1 MSKGESPDA
10 AELTFPGDGEMA
22 RRMRAYPW
30 ASSPLGEP
38 RDWPASLRT
47 ASRICLTSRFP
58 MIVWW
63 GEQLYMF
70 YNDAYLPLMGDK
82 HPGVMRP
89 GEQVWTE
96 IWQTV
101 GPMLDSVLHTGQA
114 TWSEDLLLPMD
125 RHGYWEET
133 YWTYSYSPLHD
144 DDGTV
149 RGVFTAVQE
158 TTEEVV
164 GRRRLAAL
172 QDLGAQAGQA
182 RSVAEACDLVV
193 QALGRAREVV
203 PFAAVYLRGP
213 DGGAVAARS
222 SAPGGEPSPV
232 PGGPGGWPVEEV
244 LRSGQPVALTDVID
258 RFGPLPAGG
267 WARAPGE
274 AMVLPLTAGAGE
286 EPVGAIV
293 LAASA
298 GRALDD
304 AYQSFLGLVAQQT
317 AALVNGALA
326 YQAQLR
332 RAEELA
338 ELDRAKTAFFSNVSH
353 EFRTPLTL
361 IMGPVQELRT
371 RLDPGDTAAAKELDV
386 IYRNGLRL
394 GKLVNTLLDFSRI
407 EAGRM
412 QASFEPLDLGAF
424 TAELASVFQS
434 AFERAGMRYEVD
446 CPSLSAPVYADRE
459 MWEKVVF
466 NLLSNA
472 LKFTFAGTVSVRLRA
487 EDGHAVLRVTDT
499 GAGIA
504 AADLPRLFDRFHR
517 VENVPSRSNEGS
529 GIGLALVR
537 ELVGLHGG
545 TITAESAEQVGTAF
559 TVRIPFGRGHL
570 PDENVV
576 AASGSLTAPAAANP
590 FLLEAMRWLP
600 AQDTSD
606 VQTGPGPDTL
616 EAAPAALAADARPA
630 AAGRRDAD
638 GKPAPARV
646 LLADDN
652 ADMREY
658 LLRLLR
664 PGYQVTTVTN
674 GLTALEVA
682 RANPPDIVISD
693 VMMPLLGGL
702 ELVAALRADVR
713 TAEVPILLLS
723 ARAGQGAAIEG
734 LEAGADDYLVKP
746 FPAAELLARV
756 RANVE
761 LARLRSHQARWRAAL
776 LDSLHEAFFLREE
789 DGSVV
794 EINAAFTDIL
804 GFGPEGLPYHVPHPW
819 WPGEQADPEGHRMLW
834 DLLTRMR
841 RDSNGSFTVPLNRR
855 DGHRIWVAGSFNE
868 VSDPEN
874 GRRMLV
880 GTFRDVTAE
889 HYAVQREAALA
900 AMGLVVSRAG
910 SADQVLREALEE
922 LRRLWRAREVTAA
935 TWTVTDQVTVTSTG
949 SARTWDA
956 LPAGLRDTLAVL
968 RDQPVLIPADGPP
981 GGAGIRLEH
990 PAGTL
995 GIWLELGSGR
1005 TLTTE
1010 DRTLLSLVCGYL
1022 GQALHRAYQTDQQ
1035 RETALALQRAILGP
1049 SRLPAGFAVCY
1060 EPATRPLE
1068 VGGDWYDI
1076 IGLPDGRI
1084 GIMVGDCVGHDLGAA
1099 TVMGQLRSACRALLL
1114 QDASTGAALTAMD
1127 RFASFVPGAECA
1139 TVFCGVLDPATG
1151 ELTYSSAAHPPG
1163 IVVHPDGQIVLL
1175 EGGRSLPLAIRT
1187 EAGRTEA
1194 TYVLPPRSTLL
1205 LYTDGLVERRGRP
1218 ITDGIAAAGAAI
1230 RAAGGA
1236 SPEDLAAQ
1244 VMTRLAPAGG
1254 YEDDVALVL
1263 YHHPAPLDVL
1273 FAAES
1278 EQLASVRAQLRGW
1291 LRSCDVSA
1299 RVAQDVLVAVGEA
1312 IANAIEH
1319 GHRHRS
1325 GQQVRLRAVST
1336 ADELRLTV
1344 SDTGRW
1350 RTSPPG
1356 DRSLRGHGISLMRS
1370 LMHQVTIVPSPSGTT
1385 VDMYLRINHGH
1396 SA

>member
-47 ASRICLTSRFP
+47 ACRICLTSRFP

-63 GEQLYMF
+63 GERLYMF
-70 YNDAYLPLMGDK
+70 YNDAYLPLLGDK
-82 HPGVMRP
+82 HPGLMRP

-96 IWQTV
+96 IWPTI

-114 TWSEDLLLPMD
+114 TWSEDLLLPMS

-149 RGVFTAVQE
+149 RGVFTAVKE

-172 QDLGAQAGQA
+172 RDLGAQAGQA
-182 RSVAEACDLVV
+182 RSVAEACDLVIR
-193 QALGRAREVV
+193 ALGRAREVV

-213 DGGAVAARS
+213 DGGAVPARS
-222 SAPGGEPSPV
+222 SAPEGEPSPV

-244 LRSGQPVALTDVID
+244 LRSGQPVTLTDVIA

-286 EPVGAIV
+286 EPAGAIV

-304 AYQSFLGLVAQQT
+304 AYRSFLGLVAQQT

-338 ELDRAKTAFFSNVSH
+338 ELDRAKTTFFSNVSH

-361 IMGPVQELRT
+361 IMGPVEELRA
-371 RLDPGDTAAAKELDV
+371 RLDPGDTAAARELDV

-412 QASFEPLDLGAF
+412 RASFEPLDLGAF
-424 TAELASVFQS
+424 TTELASVFQS
-434 AFERAGMRYEVD
+434 AFERAGMRYEVN
-446 CPSLSAPVYADRE
+446 CPALSAPVYVDRE

-487 EDGHAVLRVTDT
+487 EDGHAVLCVADT

-545 TITAESAEQVGTAF
+545 AITADSTEQAGTTF
-559 TVRIPFGRGHL
+559 TVRIPFGHGHL

-600 AQDTSD
+600 AEGTPDGG
-606 VQTGPGPDTL
+606 TGPGPGTL
-616 EAAPAALAADARPA
+616 EAAAAALAGGARPA
-630 AAGRRDAD
+630 GAGRRDAG

-664 PGYQVTTVTN
+664 PGYEVTSVTN
-674 GLTALEVA
+674 GRTALEAA

-702 ELVAALRADVR
+702 ELVAALRSDLRTADVP
-713 TAEVPILLLS
+713 VLLLS
-723 ARAGQGAAIEG
+723 ARAGQEAAIEG
-734 LEAGADDYLVKP
+734 LEAGADDYLVMP
-746 FPAAELLARV
+746 FSRPSCWPGSGPTSSSRGCAATRPAGARPCST
-756 RANVE
+756 RCTRPSSSA
-761 LARLRSHQARWRAAL
+761 
-776 LDSLHEAFFLREE
+776 FLREE
-789 DGSVV
+789 DGTVV

-804 GFGPEGLPYHVPHPW
+804 GFGPEGLPYPVPHPW

-834 DLLTRMR
+834 DVLTRMR
-841 RDSNGSFTVPLNRR
+841 TDSNGSFTVPLNRR
-855 DGHRIWVAGSFNE
+855 DGRRIWVTGSFNE

-880 GTFRDVTAE
+880 GTLRDVTAE

-900 AMGLVVSRAG
+900 AMGLVR
-910 SADQVLREALEE
+910 
-922 LRRLWRAREVTAA
+922 
-935 TWTVTDQVTVTSTG
+935 
-949 SARTWDA
+949 
-956 LPAGLRDTLAVL
+956 
-968 RDQPVLIPADGPP
+968 
-981 GGAGIRLEH
+981 
-990 PAGTL
+990 
-995 GIWLELGSGR
+995 
-1005 TLTTE
+1005 
-1010 DRTLLSLVCGYL
+1010 
-1022 GQALHRAYQTDQQ
+1022 
-1035 RETALALQRAILGP
+1035 
-1049 SRLPAGFAVCY
+1049 
-1060 EPATRPLE
+1060 
-1068 VGGDWYDI
+1068 
-1076 IGLPDGRI
+1076 
-1084 GIMVGDCVGHDLGAA
+1084 
-1099 TVMGQLRSACRALLL
+1099 
-1114 QDASTGAALTAMD
+1114 
-1127 RFASFVPGAECA
+1127 VPGAR
-1139 TVFCGVLDPATG
+1139 GNRSRSP
-1151 ELTYSSAAHPPG
+1151 SPG
-1163 IVVHPDGQIVLL
+1163 RFP
-1175 EGGRSLPLAIRT
+1175 S
-1187 EAGRTEA
+1187 
-1194 TYVLPPRSTLL
+1194 
-1205 LYTDGLVERRGRP
+1205 
-1218 ITDGIAAAGAAI
+1218 
-1230 RAAGGA
+1230 
-1236 SPEDLAAQ
+1236 
-1244 VMTRLAPAGG
+1244 
-1254 YEDDVALVL
+1254 
-1263 YHHPAPLDVL
+1263 
-1273 FAAES
+1273 
-1278 EQLASVRAQLRGW
+1278 
-1291 LRSCDVSA
+1291 
-1299 RVAQDVLVAVGEA
+1299 
-1312 IANAIEH
+1312 
-1319 GHRHRS
+1319 
-1325 GQQVRLRAVST
+1325 
-1336 ADELRLTV
+1336 
-1344 SDTGRW
+1344 RW
-1350 RTSPPG
+1350 R
-1356 DRSLRGHGISLMRS
+1356 R
-1370 LMHQVTIVPSPSGTT
+1370 
-1385 VDMYLRINHGH
+1385 
-1396 SA
+1396 

>member
-1 MSKGESPDA
+1 
-10 AELTFPGDGEMA
+10 
-22 RRMRAYPW
+22 
-30 ASSPLGEP
+30 
-38 RDWPASLRT
+38 
-47 ASRICLTSRFP
+47 
-58 MIVWW
+58 MI
-63 GEQLYMF
+63 
-70 YNDAYLPLMGDK
+70 A
-82 HPGVMRP
+82 
-89 GEQVWTE
+89 
-96 IWQTV
+96 
-101 GPMLDSVLHTGQA
+101 
-114 TWSEDLLLPMD
+114 
-125 RHGYWEET
+125 
-133 YWTYSYSPLHD
+133 
-144 DDGTV
+144 
-149 RGVFTAVQE
+149 
-158 TTEEVV
+158 
-164 GRRRLAAL
+164 
-172 QDLGAQAGQA
+172 
-182 RSVAEACDLVV
+182 
-193 QALGRAREVV
+193 
-203 PFAAVYLRGP
+203 
-213 DGGAVAARS
+213 
-222 SAPGGEPSPV
+222 
-232 PGGPGGWPVEEV
+232 
-244 LRSGQPVALTDVID
+244 

-338 ELDRAKTAFFSNVSH
+338 ELDRAKTTFFSNVSH

-361 IMGPVQELRT
+361 IMGPVEELRT

-412 QASFEPLDLGAF
+412 RASFEPLDLGAF
-424 TAELASVFQS
+424 TTELASVFQS

-446 CPSLSAPVYADRE
+446 CPSLSAPVYVDRE

-472 LKFTFAGTVSVRLRA
+472 LKFTFAGTVGVRLRA
-487 EDGHAVLRVTDT
+487 EDGYAVLRVADT

-517 VENVPSRSNEGS
+517 VENAPSRSNEGS

-545 TITAESAEQVGTAF
+545 AITADSTEQAGTTF

-600 AQDTSD
+600 ARGHAPAAR
-606 VQTGPGPDTL
+606 TGLGPDTL
-616 EAAPAALAADARPA
+616 EAAPAALVTGARPTG
-630 AAGRRDAD
+630 AGRRDAD

-664 PGYQVTTVTN
+664 PGYEVTTVTN
-674 GLTALEVA
+674 GRTALEAA

-702 ELVAALRADVR
+702 ELVAALRADLR
-713 TAEVPILLLS
+713 TAEVPVLLLS
-723 ARAGQGAAIEG
+723 ARAGQEAAIEG

-761 LARLRSHQARWRAAL
+761 LARLRSQQARWRAAL

-804 GFGPEGLPYHVPHPW
+804 GFGPEGLPYHLPHPW

-841 RDSNGSFTVPLNRR
+841 RESNGSFTVPLNRR
-855 DGHRIWVAGSFNE
+855 DGHRIWVAGSFNA

-910 SADQVLREALEE
+910 SAEQILHEALEE
-922 LRRLWRAREVTAA
+922 LHRLWRAREVTAA
-935 TWTVTDQVTVTSTG
+935 TWAVTDQVTVTSTG
-949 SARTWDA
+949 FARSWDG

-968 RDQPVLIPADGPP
+968 RDQPVLIPTDGPP

-1049 SRLPAGFAVCY
+1049 SRLPTGFAVRY

-1076 IGLPDGRI
+1076 IELPDGRI

-1099 TVMGQLRSACRALLL
+1099 TVMGQLRSACRALLV
-1114 QDASTGAALTAMD
+1114 QDASAGAALTAMD

-1139 TVFCGVLDPATG
+1139 TVFCGILDPATG

-1175 EGGRSLPLAIRT
+1175 EGGRSLPLAVRAG
-1187 EAGRTEA
+1187 AGRTEA

-1205 LYTDGLVERRGRP
+1205 LYTDGLVERRGWP

-1236 SPEDLAAQ
+1236 SLEDLATQ

-1278 EQLASVRAQLRGW
+1278 EQLASVRASCAAGCAAATSARGW
-1291 LRSCDVSA
+1291 PRTCWSRSA
-1299 RVAQDVLVAVGEA
+1299 RPSPTRSSTGIVTCPAS
-1312 IANAIEH
+1312 
-1319 GHRHRS
+1319 RS
-1325 GQQVRLRAVST
+1325 GSARSRP
-1336 ADELRLTV
+1336 
-1344 SDTGRW
+1344 
-1350 RTSPPG
+1350 RTS
-1356 DRSLRGHGISLMRS
+1356 
-1370 LMHQVTIVPSPSGTT
+1370 
-1385 VDMYLRINHGH
+1385 Y
-1396 SA
+1396 A